1 MHASIQAALSAFD
14 LAAQERRLL
23 KIEFPHE
30 DGPAGAILLV
40 NSLTASE
47 EVSRDFRF
55 EAELLSD
62 DAHIALKAMH
72 FHAAR
77 RWHAALL

>member
-14 LAAQERRLL
+14 LAAQEQRLL
-23 KIEFPHE
+23 KIAFPHA

-40 NSLTASE
+40 NSLTARE

-55 EAELLSD
+55 EA
-62 DAHIALKAMH
+62 
-72 FHAAR
+72 
-77 RWHAALL
+77 